1 MATEDTFAYDITAIE
16 LISSTG
22 TSPNIKF
29 MVQDFNLY
37 ESIFNSVVSGDMYIW
52 DGQNLL
58 STFALH
64 GNEFIMVRFQKGGD
78 ENDSIEKYFRI
89 YKISNVKLRNLNSFE
104 YTIHFCSEEFVI
116 NQQKRISKSYQ
127 NIVNSEIVTDILEN
141 QLKVDTKK
149 IGEIEETVN
158 PQNLVVP
165 GMKPIETINWLA
177 SFSLNSKLS
186 AAYLFFEN
194 LVGFNF
200 RSLASM
206 YAQDPIK
213 TLRINPKNVLGP
225 DQKEPNDNTF
235 VADRLEFPQIFD
247 ILKTIST
254 GGYSSKMVAMNLL
267 GQEHATLRY
276 DSVKG
281 NFDQLNKFIP
291 YNNAKN
297 RFNETLTDGSTY
309 FRYFP
314 TFQGGLVDDWLLQRA
329 SQFALLNSMR
339 MNIQIPGDLGL
350 YTGGVIELDFPFI
363 QPIDAPS
370 KTEQDL
376 LKSGKYLITGI
387 RHRIVDSVY
396 INYLEL
402 CKDSNKESVPS
413 ASSSTK
419 YQLASKS

>member
-16 LISSTG
+16 IISSTG
-22 TSPNIKF
+22 SALNIKF
-29 MVQDFNLY
+29 MVQDFNIY
-37 ESIFNSVVSGDMYIW
+37 ESIFNGAISGDMHIW
-52 DGQNLL
+52 DGQNIL
-58 STFALH
+58 SSYSLH

-78 ENDSIEKYFRI
+78 ENDPIEKYYRI
-89 YKISNVKLRNLNSFE
+89 YKITNARLRNLNSFE
-104 YTIHFCSEEFVI
+104 YTIHFCSEEFI
-116 NQQKRISKSYQ
+116 LNQQKRISKSYQ
-127 NIVNSEIVTDILEN
+127 NIVNSDIVNDILEN
-141 QLKVDTKK
+141 ELRVDPNK
-149 IGEIEETVN
+149 IAEIEETVN
-158 PQNLVVP
+158 QQNLIVP
-165 GMKPIETINWLA
+165 GMKPFETINWLS

-194 LVGFNF
+194 LKGYNF

-206 YAQDPIK
+206 YSQDSIK
-213 TLRINPKNVLGP
+213 KLQINPKNVLGP

-235 VADRLEFPQIFD
+235 VADRLEFPQLFD

-254 GGYSSKMVAMNLL
+254 GGYSSKMVALNLL

-314 TFQGGLVDDWLLQRA
+314 TFQGGLVDDWMLQRA
-329 SQFALLNSMR
+329 SQFALLNNMR
-339 MNIQIPGDLGL
+339 MNIQIPGDLEL
-350 YTGGVIELDFPFI
+350 FTGGIIELDFPFI

-402 CKDSNKESVPS
+402 CKDSNKETVPG
-413 ASSSTK
+413 ASNSTK